1 MANMK
6 KISINGLTDTLHA
19 VSEAAASV
27 VIPKSKNPV
36 EAETTEESNVI
47 DSVNAVSQWLGTI
60 RESASPAMMQ
70 VITTQMQMLDVI
82 TSPAMTGMFIDN
94 MVACLDK
101 ALAASPE
108 EQKGQIRELYSQ
120 MIQNT
125 VFVLEAKMSY
135 AQDKASK
142 EATHLIE
149 TAGTMMEN
157 TLTTIAGIATPVG
170 GVGAK
175 AVKISNVLLVKQGG
189 QGFVQAVSSLF
200 TSKRDSIKAKD
211 DFAQVIS
218 DLFDTLDKYH
228 NLFGSSII
236 INGMLAK
243 YKRLLVDKYTEDKM
257 RPVTSRMTISD
268 FQHAARLT
276 EELSDVLSNMAST
289 NVFSSLGK
297 IVSTVAHAVAD
308 SAIRKKASEM
318 DLQAFCQLYDS
329 FSNDIE
335 NLKVQ
340 LREEETVLMNLKQ
353 EHKDISFL
361 KFGMKKESLEKI
373 DSQLEVLENKKR
385 ELADAEAKLRELK
398 DMFPDAKAIKEAVD
412 AYEAKLTGIEL
423 KYAV

>member
-6 KISINGLTDTLHA
+6 KISIKGLTDTLHA
-19 VSEAAASV
+19 VSEAAESV
-27 VIPKSKNPV
+27 VIPKSKKPDEV
-36 EAETTEESNVI
+36 ETTEESNVI
-47 DSVNAVSQWLGTI
+47 DSVNAASQWLGII

-70 VITTQMQMLDVI
+70 VITTQMQMLDAI
-82 TSPAMTGMFIDN
+82 ASPAMTGMFLDN

-101 ALAASPE
+101 ALAASSE

-142 EATHLIE
+142 EVDHLIE
-149 TAGTMMEN
+149 TAGAMMEN
-157 TLTTIAGIATPVG
+157 TLTTIAGMATPVG
-170 GVGAK
+170 GVGNK
-175 AVKISNVLLVKQGG
+175 AVKISNVLVKQGG
-189 QGFVQAVSSLF
+189 QGLVQAVSSLF
-200 TSKRDSIKAKD
+200 TSKREAAKAKD
-211 DFAQVIS
+211 DFTQIIS

-243 YKRLLVDKYTEDKM
+243 YKRILVDKYTENKM
-257 RPVTSRMTISD
+257 RPITSRMTISD
-268 FQHAARLT
+268 YQHAARLT
-276 EELSDVLSNMAST
+276 DELSDVLSSMAST
-289 NVFSSLGK
+289 NVFSNLGK
-297 IVSTVAHAVAD
+297 IVSTVAHFVAD
-308 SAIRKKASEM
+308 SAIRKKASEL

>member
-6 KISINGLTDTLHA
+6 KISIKGLTDTLHA
-19 VSEAAASV
+19 VSEAAESV
-27 VIPKSKNPV
+27 VIPKSKKTV
-36 EAETTEESNVI
+36 EVETTEESNVI
-47 DSVNAVSQWLGTI
+47 DSVNAASQWLGTI

-70 VITTQMQMLDVI
+70 VITTQMQMLDAI
-82 TSPAMTGMFIDN
+82 ASPAMTGMFIDN

-157 TLTTIAGIATPVG
+157 TLTTIAGMATPVG

-175 AVKISNVLLVKQGG
+175 DVKISNVLKQGSSG
-189 QGFVQAVSSLF
+189 LIPAVSSLF
-200 TSKRDSIKAKD
+200 TSKREAAKAKD
-211 DFAQVIS
+211 DFTQIIS

-353 EHKDISFL
+353 EHNDISFL
-361 KFGMKKESLEKI
+361 KFGMKKESREKI
-373 DSQLEVLENKKR
+373 DSQLEILRKKKR
-385 ELADAEAKLRELK
+385 ELNDAEAKLRELK